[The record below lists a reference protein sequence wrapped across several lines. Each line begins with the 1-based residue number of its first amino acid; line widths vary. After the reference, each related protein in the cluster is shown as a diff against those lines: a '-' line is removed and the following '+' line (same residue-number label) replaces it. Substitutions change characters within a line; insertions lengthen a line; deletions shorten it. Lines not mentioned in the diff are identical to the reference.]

1 MRVIDVTRSAI
12 SMIRYRLRRFVD
24 KEWRQIDKAVGAEFA
39 TRLPS
44 TSNVSGEIW
53 AISLVKNEI
62 DVIESSIRHGFN
74 QGIDAMLIADN
85 GSTDGTRELL
95 HQLAKVLPVIVV
107 DDPIFAHE
115 QDTKMTVLAKCVRK
129 LGAKWIVPFDADE
142 FWFARDSSLGDHL
155 RNERNAVVIY
165 GDVFNAFPVSHES
178 MRTDSNMAMSDSVA
192 MKKVAFRAHRFA
204 SLCMGNHEVYRGVP
218 RSLGI
223 YVLHLPWR
231 STAQMSR
238 KLSQGKAS
246 TLASSS
252 KDWAGGHWVRFGDAA
267 PGEIDEIWNSL
278 INWQKVEGLDWNPS
292 GNRCPISGI
301 QNPYE
306 VMKMELG
313 K

>member
-1 MRVIDVTRSAI
+1 MSVIDVTRSAI
-12 SMIRYRLRRFVD
+12 SMIRYRLRRFVN
-24 KEWRQIDKAVGAEFA
+24 KEWRQVDKAVGAEFA

-95 HQLAKVLPVIVV
+95 HQLAKILPLIVV
-107 DDPIFAHE
+107 DDPIYAHE
-115 QDTKMTVLAKCVRK
+115 QDTKMTVLAKCARK

-155 RNERNAVVIY
+155 RNERKAVVVY
-165 GDVFNAFPVSHES
+165 GEVFNAFPISHES
-178 MRTDSNMAMSDSVA
+178 MRADSSMAMSDTVV
-192 MKKVAFRAHRFA
+192 MRKVAFKAHRFA

-218 RSLGI
+218 RSQGI

-231 STAQMSR
+231 STAQMSS
-238 KLSQGKAS
+238 KLSQGKA
-246 TLASSS
+246 TTFASSN
-252 KDWAGGHWVRFGDAA
+252 KNWAGGHWVRFGDSA
-267 PGEIDEIWNSL
+267 PGEIEEIWNSL
-278 INWQKVEGLDWNPS
+278 INWQKVEGLGWNPS
-292 GNRCPISGI
+292 GNRHQILGI

-306 VMKMELG
+306 VMKIELG